1 MFNHPLAF
9 CEDSNL
15 DEPCILNFPEHLTS
29 QPIIGSILFG
39 LGCGFWVLN
48 WAWSRNTFVFTGVCN
63 ASVRCPCARAFL
75 PIKKLSRWCS
85 FLIRKHSQWLTMK
98 FEIVFSTFFY
108 KRKWRIEGVRRAN
121 WIVTNGDAIFI
132 RCDVFH
138 AINITLVVWG
148 GEHGRLSG
156 SYVSKVNGIIYL
168 HIHSDV
174 LCTIE
179 ISCWQY
185 GVDNIRGA

>member
-1 MFNHPLAF
+1 M
-9 CEDSNL
+9 
-15 DEPCILNFPEHLTS
+15 
-29 QPIIGSILFG
+29 
-39 LGCGFWVLN
+39 
-48 WAWSRNTFVFTGVCN
+48 
-63 ASVRCPCARAFL
+63 
-75 PIKKLSRWCS
+75 
-85 FLIRKHSQWLTMK
+85 
-98 FEIVFSTFFY
+98 
-108 KRKWRIEGVRRAN
+108 RRAN

-179 ISCWQY
+179 ISC
-185 GVDNIRGA
+185 